1 MSNDLIGIL
10 VYLGICV
17 AIVAVI
23 ALIIFLKK
31 KIGIKDSE
39 IELSKLIIQ
48 LVVHLAKKGE
58 FKFSGDV
65 ETVAKYVLIAFNIVD
80 EYEETKT
87 IEEKKALVIKEAKK
101 LCEDNGIPVDGEAI
115 QLISDIVDYFI
126 G

>member
-48 LVVHLAKKGE
+48 LVVYLAKKGE